1 MNPRGKK
8 MSRNEERKLAKKRG
22 FLGFEQ
28 HDSFYQFYSPK
39 EELNKLAIMQMIQRK
54 MEFKKTLEANGGG

>member
-1 MNPRGKK
+1 
-8 MSRNEERKLAKKRG
+8 LAKKRG

-39 EELNKLAIMQMIQRK
+39 EELSKLAKMQMLKQK
-54 MEFKKTLEANGGG
+54 QMDKA